1 MIKDTR
7 FIVNITRYCNYLE
20 RPNNWCKQ
28 PVATL
33 PTEIL
38 LGLLRANYD
47 NSGNL
52 IYGIEVKR

>member
-1 MIKDTR
+1 MIKDTT

-28 PVATL
+28 PVAAL
-33 PTEIL
+33 PKENL
-38 LGLLRANYD
+38 LWLLRMNYE
-47 NSGNL
+47 NSCNL